1 MPMTNSKNYGTPNF
15 KAPMKS
21 FGSKK
26 LDEEAE
32 AAREKAEEFGL
43 DSLSWREKWLIRRE
57 LRTSNVRAGL
67 IGSQCDKNGL
77 CNGGS

>member
-43 DSLSWREKWLIRRE
+43 DSLSWREKWLI
-57 LRTSNVRAGL
+57 
-67 IGSQCDKNGL
+67 K
-77 CNGGS
+77 